1 MSETIRVDHRSL
13 RRIGAAVIRA
23 GGSDDA
29 EANTVADHLVDANLA
44 GHDSHGIGLLPQY
57 VRHLMAGLIVP
68 NTGVRLDVDGGT
80 VLRFSGRR
88 GYGGRVAAEAMEIAI
103 RRCRQLGLVAMSLA
117 GAHHIGRVGAFGE
130 QAIAADLISIHFV
143 NAVDHPPIVA
153 PFRGRAAR
161 FTTNPICIAIPGNET
176 VPRFLLDMATTRVAL
191 GKTRVAM
198 NENRELDEGVVI
210 DASGAPSR
218 DPAVMFSEPLGALLP
233 VGEHKGYGLAMACEL
248 LAGLL
253 SGGGTLQ
260 PDNAQHGS
268 IVNNMFALLID
279 PLRFG
284 DGLWLAREFDAMT
297 AYVKST
303 PPIDPELPV
312 LIAGEPEILAAEVRR
327 REGVPV
333 DAVSWR
339 EILTAGEP
347 LGLNLSDLRNLID

>member
-1 MSETIRVDHRSL
+1 M
-13 RRIGAAVIRA
+13 
-23 GGSDDA
+23 
-29 EANTVADHLVDANLA
+29 EATTVADHLVDANLA

-57 VRHLMAGLIVP
+57 VGHLIDGLIVP
-68 NTGVRLDVDGGT
+68 NTGVRLDVDGGM
-80 VLRFSGRR
+80 VLRFEGRR
-88 GYGGRVAAEAMEIAI
+88 GYGGRVAAEAMKIAI
-103 RRCRQLGLVAMSLA
+103 DRCRQLGLTAMTLA

-130 QAIAADLISIHFV
+130 QAIAANLISIHFV

-153 PFRGRAAR
+153 PFRGRSAR

-198 NENRELDEGVVI
+198 NQGRVLDEGLVI
-210 DASGAPSR
+210 DAEGRPSR
-218 DPAVMFSEPLGALLP
+218 DAAVMFNEPLGALLP

-260 PDNAQHGS
+260 QPDNERRGS

-284 DGLWLAREFDAMT
+284 DGQWLAREFDAMT

-303 PPIDPELPV
+303 PPAEPELPV
-312 LIAGEPEILAAEVRR
+312 LIAGEPEQLAEDVRR
-327 REGVPV
+327 RDGVPI
-333 DAVSWR
+333 DDTSWQ
-339 EILTAGEP
+339 EILNSGVR
-347 LGLNLSDLRNLID
+347 LGLAPADLQNLID